1 MSADVR
7 DGATAFVDKWRARWP
22 EWTLAMVFVPTSQR
36 TRVESWFAL
45 LQELTDAAWGGGDP
59 TPGLAKL
66 AWWQEELSGWSRGA
80 RRHPL
85 GAALQPCVAPWREL
99 GLALPALRALR
110 DGQDVDSGARGEAGG
125 LPTMVADHA
134 FALAVANC
142 EHALFGGRAVDAAAG
157 AAVAAT
163 LDGERRLSQGG
174 HAGADPGSGSATSR
188 PGSRP
193 RAIHGALLQARRRA
207 AGRAVR
213 PLPALF
219 AAWRGARATT

>member
-7 DGATAFVDKWRARWP
+7 DGAAAFVDKWRARWP
-22 EWTLAMVFVPTSQR
+22 EWALAMVFVPTADR
-36 TRVESWFAL
+36 ARVESWFAL

-85 GAALQPCVAPWREL
+85 GAALQPCAAPWREL

-110 DGQDVDSGARGEAGG
+110 GD
-125 LPTMVADHA
+125 PVADPAAGNETAGAPAMSAGHA
-134 FALAVANC
+134 FAAAVAAC
-142 EHALFGGRAVDAAAG
+142 ERALFGGRAVDAAAV

-163 LDGERRLSQGG
+163 LDAERRLPQRG
-174 HAGADPGSGSATSR
+174 HSADGTGAAAR

-193 RAIHGALLQARRRA
+193 RAIHGALLQVRLRA
-207 AGRAVR
+207 GGRAVH
-213 PLPALF
+213 PLRALF
-219 AAWRGARATT
+219 AAWRGARSAV